1 MIMKFS
7 YNFLQSFFKSKLPK
21 PEKLADLLTSHFAE
35 VEGIS
40 RQGGDF
46 LLEIDIRPNRGPDC
60 FSYMGIA
67 REIGAILKL
76 TPFLPKSKGAVKET
90 SKIKELISI
99 SCRAGAGCLRYTGG
113 IIKGVKVGPSPK
125 WLKARLKSNN
135 INPINNIVDATNYV
149 MLETGQP
156 LHAFDYD
163 KIAGVKAKKIIV
175 RRAKKGEK
183 IATLDDREVEL
194 DKDVLIIADKK
205 DPLAIAGIKG
215 GKKAEITSKT
225 ANILLE
231 AANFDRLLIR
241 RASKK
246 IGLKTDASRRFE
258 YGIDP
263 NLTELGIN
271 RSLVLIQEL
280 AGGIIIPGRVD
291 FYPKKPVPKRIKLD
305 LDYVEKLLGVKIPV
319 KEIKGILRR
328 LGFGFVSRPPISS
341 KKQILIEVPS
351 FRLDISY
358 PEDIIEEIGR
368 LYGYKR
374 IPPKFPLVAL
384 VPPERNLEIFWE
396 NIIKDIL
403 KGAGFWEVCN
413 YSFLSQ
419 KELDIFNI
427 KNSVEIKN
435 PVSIEFQYLAPSLIP
450 NLLKDVSKNQEY
462 FNDIRI
468 FELSNVFQKT
478 KKAKKGVIE
487 RKRLSVLISNE
498 GMKPAEGFYQM
509 KGAVDLLLNKLGISD
524 IWYEEHRS
532 TSWEGK
538 YCAVIKIGGEEVG
551 FLGNIDRK
559 VLNGL
564 GIKNEA
570 VVFDID
576 FDKLQKLASEENE
589 YQPLS
594 KYPAAVRD
602 LAILVPSD
610 VKVIDVLNKINAAGG
625 KLVRDVDLFD
635 IYEGEELPEEKKNLA
650 FHIIYQAQD
659 RVLSSEEIDRLQ
671 KRIIEALEEEPEW
684 EVRK

>member
-1 MIMKFS
+1 MKFS

-21 PEKLADLLTSHFAE
+21 PEKLADLLTYHFAE

-40 RQGGDF
+40 KQGKDF
-46 LLEIDIRPNRGPDC
+46 LLDIDIRPNRGPDC

-76 TPFLPKSKGAVKET
+76 TPLLPKSKRAIKET

-99 SCRAGAGCLRYTGG
+99 SCQAKAGCLRYTGG
-113 IIKGVKVGPSPK
+113 IIKGVKVGSSPK

-163 KIAGVKAKKIIV
+163 KIAGDKTKKIIV

-183 IATLDDREVEL
+183 ITTLDDREIKL
-194 DKDVLIIADKK
+194 DKDILIIADKK
-205 DPLAIAGIKG
+205 EPLAIAGIKG
-215 GKKAEITSKT
+215 GKKAEITNKT
-225 ANILLE
+225 TNILLE
-231 AANFDRLLIR
+231 AANFDRILIR

-263 NLTELGIN
+263 NLTQLGIN

-280 AGGIIIPGRVD
+280 AGGMIIPGRVD
-291 FYPKKPVPKRIKLD
+291 FYPKKPVPKRIKLE
-305 LDYVEKLLGVKIPV
+305 LDYVEKLLGIKIPV
-319 KEIKGILRR
+319 KEIKDILRR
-328 LGFGFVSRPPISS
+328 LGFTFVPQVSALS
-341 KKQILIEVPS
+341 KKQILIDVPS

-368 LYGYKR
+368 LYGYRK
-374 IPPKFPLVAL
+374 IPSKFPLVAL
-384 VPPERNLEIFWE
+384 IPPERNLEIFWE
-396 NIIKDIL
+396 NMIKDIL
-403 KGAGFWEVCN
+403 KEAGFWEVYN
-413 YSFLSQ
+413 YAFLSQ
-419 KELDIFNI
+419 EELDIFNL
-427 KNSVEIKN
+427 KNAVEVKN
-435 PVSIEFQYLAPSLIP
+435 PVSIEYQFLAPSLVP
-450 NLLKDVSKNQEY
+450 NLIKDVAKNQEY

-478 KKAKKGVIE
+478 KKTKKGVIE
-487 RKRLSVLISNE
+487 RKRLSVLISTE
-498 GMKPAEGFYQM
+498 DLKPAEGFYQM
-509 KGAVDLLLNKLGISD
+509 KGVVDLLLNKLGISD

-532 TSWEGK
+532 TSWEGR
-538 YCAVIKIGGEEVG
+538 YCAVIKIGGEEIG
-551 FLGNIDRK
+551 FLGNINREVLDR
-559 VLNGL
+559 L
-564 GIKNEA
+564 GVKNEA
-570 VVFDID
+570 VIFDID

-602 LAILVPSD
+602 LAVLVPSD

-650 FHIIYQAQD
+650 FHIIYQAPD
-659 RVLSSEEIDRLQ
+659 RVLSSEEIDQLQ
-671 KRIIEALEEEPEW
+671 EKIIEALEEEPEW

>member
-1 MIMKFS
+1 MKFS

-21 PEKLADLLTSHFAE
+21 PEKLADLLTYHFAE

-40 RQGGDF
+40 KQGKDF
-46 LLEIDIRPNRGPDC
+46 LLDIDIRPNRGPDC

-76 TPFLPKSKGAVKET
+76 PPLLPKSKRAIKET

-99 SCRAGAGCLRYTGG
+99 SCQAKAGCLRYTGG
-113 IIKGVKVGPSPK
+113 IIKGVKVGSSPK

-163 KIAGVKAKKIIV
+163 KIAGDKTKKIIV

-183 IATLDDREVEL
+183 ITTLDDREIKL
-194 DKDVLIIADKK
+194 DKDILIIADKK
-205 DPLAIAGIKG
+205 EPLAIAGIKG
-215 GKKAEITSKT
+215 GKKAEITNKT
-225 ANILLE
+225 TNILLE
-231 AANFDRLLIR
+231 AANFDRILIR

-263 NLTELGIN
+263 NLTQLGIN

-280 AGGIIIPGRVD
+280 AGGMIIPGRVD
-291 FYPKKPVPKRIKLD
+291 FYPKKPVPKRIKLE
-305 LDYVEKLLGVKIPV
+305 LDYVEKLLGIKIPV
-319 KEIKGILRR
+319 KEIKDILRR
-328 LGFGFVSRPPISS
+328 LGFTFVPQVSALS
-341 KKQILIEVPS
+341 KKQILIDVPS

-368 LYGYKR
+368 LYGYRK
-374 IPPKFPLVAL
+374 IPSKFPLVAL
-384 VPPERNLEIFWE
+384 IPPERNLEIFWE
-396 NIIKDIL
+396 NMIKDIL
-403 KGAGFWEVCN
+403 KEAGFWEVYN
-413 YSFLSQ
+413 YAFLSQ
-419 KELDIFNI
+419 EELDIFNL
-427 KNSVEIKN
+427 KNAVEVKN
-435 PVSIEFQYLAPSLIP
+435 PVSIEYQFLAPSLVP
-450 NLLKDVSKNQEY
+450 NLIKDVAKNQEY

-478 KKAKKGVIE
+478 KKTKKGVIE
-487 RKRLSVLISNE
+487 RKRLSVLISTE
-498 GMKPAEGFYQM
+498 DLKPAEGFYQM
-509 KGAVDLLLNKLGISD
+509 KGVVDLLLNKLGISD

-532 TSWEGK
+532 TSWEGR
-538 YCAVIKIGGEEVG
+538 YCAVIKIGGEEIG
-551 FLGNIDRK
+551 FLGNINREVLDR
-559 VLNGL
+559 L
-564 GIKNEA
+564 GVKNEA
-570 VVFDID
+570 VIFDID

-602 LAILVPSD
+602 LAVLVPSD

-650 FHIIYQAQD
+650 FHIIYQAPD
-659 RVLSSEEIDRLQ
+659 RVLSSEEIDQLQ
-671 KRIIEALEEEPEW
+671 EKIIEALEEEPEW

>member
-1 MIMKFS
+1 LIMKFS

-21 PEKLADLLTSHFAE
+21 PEKLADLLTYHFAE

-40 RQGGDF
+40 KQGKDF
-46 LLEIDIRPNRGPDC
+46 LLDIDIRPNRGPDC

-76 TPFLPKSKGAVKET
+76 TPLLPKSKRAIKET

-99 SCRAGAGCLRYTGG
+99 SCQAKAGCLRYTGG
-113 IIKGVKVGPSPK
+113 IIKGVKVGSSPK

-163 KIAGVKAKKIIV
+163 KIAGDKTKKIIV

-183 IATLDDREVEL
+183 ITTLDDREIKL
-194 DKDVLIIADKK
+194 DKDILIIADKK
-205 DPLAIAGIKG
+205 EPLAIAGIKG
-215 GKKAEITSKT
+215 GKKAEITNKT
-225 ANILLE
+225 TNILLE
-231 AANFDRLLIR
+231 AANFDRILIR

-263 NLTELGIN
+263 NLTQLGIN

-280 AGGIIIPGRVD
+280 AGGMIIPGRVD
-291 FYPKKPVPKRIKLD
+291 FYPKKPVPKRIKLE
-305 LDYVEKLLGVKIPV
+305 LDYVEKLLGIKIPV
-319 KEIKGILRR
+319 KEIKDILRR
-328 LGFGFVSRPPISS
+328 LGFTFVPQVSALS
-341 KKQILIEVPS
+341 KKQILIDVPS

-368 LYGYKR
+368 LYGYRK
-374 IPPKFPLVAL
+374 IPSKFPLVAL
-384 VPPERNLEIFWE
+384 IPPERNLEIFWE
-396 NIIKDIL
+396 NMIKDIL
-403 KGAGFWEVCN
+403 KEAGFWEVYN
-413 YSFLSQ
+413 YAFLSQ
-419 KELDIFNI
+419 EELDIFNL
-427 KNSVEIKN
+427 KNAVEVKN
-435 PVSIEFQYLAPSLIP
+435 PVSIEYQFLAPSLVP
-450 NLLKDVSKNQEY
+450 NLIKDVAKNQEY

-478 KKAKKGVIE
+478 KKTKKGVIE
-487 RKRLSVLISNE
+487 RKRLSVLISTE
-498 GMKPAEGFYQM
+498 DLKPAEGFYQM
-509 KGAVDLLLNKLGISD
+509 KGVVDLLLNKLGISD

-532 TSWEGK
+532 TSWEGR
-538 YCAVIKIGGEEVG
+538 YCAVIKIGGEEIG
-551 FLGNIDRK
+551 FLGNIDRE
-559 VLNGL
+559 VLDRL
-564 GIKNEA
+564 GVKNEA
-570 VVFDID
+570 VIFDID

-602 LAILVPSD
+602 LAVLVPSD

-650 FHIIYQAQD
+650 FHIIYQAPD
-659 RVLSSEEIDRLQ
+659 RVLSSEEIDQLQ
-671 KRIIEALEEEPEW
+671 EKIIEALEEEPEW

>member
-1 MIMKFS
+1 MKFS
-7 YNFLQSFFKSKLPK
+7 YNFLQSFFRSRLPK
-21 PEKLADLLTSHFAE
+21 PEKLADLLTYHFAE

-40 RQGGDF
+40 KQGRDF
-46 LLEIDIRPNRGPDC
+46 LLDIDIRPNRGPDC

-76 TPFLPKSKGAVKET
+76 PPLLPKSKRAIKET

-99 SCRAGAGCLRYTGG
+99 SCQAKAGCLRYTAG
-113 IIKGVKVGPSPK
+113 IIKGVKVGSSPK

-163 KIAGVKAKKIIV
+163 KIAGVKTKKIIV

-183 IATLDDREVEL
+183 ITTLDDKEIKL
-194 DKDVLIIADKK
+194 DKDILIIADKK
-205 DPLAIAGIKG
+205 EPLAIAGIKG
-215 GKKAEITSKT
+215 GKKAEITNKT
-225 ANILLE
+225 TNILLE
-231 AANFDRLLIR
+231 AANFDRILIR

-263 NLTELGIN
+263 NLTQLAIN
-271 RSLVLIQEL
+271 RALALIQEL

-291 FYPKKPVPKRIKLD
+291 FYPKKPVPKRIKLK

-319 KEIKGILRR
+319 KEIKDILRR
-328 LGFGFVSRPPISS
+328 LGFTFVPQGSALS
-341 KKQILIEVPS
+341 KKQILIDVPS

-368 LYGYKR
+368 LYGYRK
-374 IPPKFPLVAL
+374 IPSKFPLVAL
-384 VPPERNLEIFWE
+384 IPPERNLEIFWE
-396 NIIKDIL
+396 NMIKDIL
-403 KGAGFWEVCN
+403 KEAGFWEVYN
-413 YSFLSQ
+413 YAFLSQ
-419 KELDIFNI
+419 EELDIFNL
-427 KNSVEIKN
+427 KNAVEVKN
-435 PVSIEFQYLAPSLIP
+435 PVSIEFQFLAPSLIP
-450 NLLKDVSKNQEY
+450 NLIKDVAKNQEH

-478 KKAKKGVIE
+478 KKTKKGVIE
-487 RKRLSVLISNE
+487 RKRLSVLISAE
-498 GMKPAEGFYQM
+498 DLKPAEGFYQM
-509 KGAVDLLLNKLGISD
+509 KGVVDLLLNKLGISD

-532 TSWEGK
+532 TSWEGR
-538 YCAVIKIGGEEVG
+538 YCAVIKIGGEEIG
-551 FLGNIDRK
+551 FLGNINREVLDR
-559 VLNGL
+559 L
-564 GIKNEA
+564 GVKNEA
-570 VVFDID
+570 VIFDID

-602 LAILVPSD
+602 LAVLVPSD
-610 VKVIDVLNKINAAGG
+610 VKVVDVLNKINAAGG

-650 FHIIYQAQD
+650 FHIIYQAPD
-659 RVLSSEEIDRLQ
+659 RVLSSEEIDQLQ
-671 KRIIEALEEEPEW
+671 EKIIEALEEEPEW

>member
-1 MIMKFS
+1 MKFS

>member
-21 PEKLADLLTSHFAE
+21 PEKLADLLTYHFAE

-40 RQGGDF
+40 KQGKDF
-46 LLEIDIRPNRGPDC
+46 LLDIDIRPNRGPDC

-76 TPFLPKSKGAVKET
+76 TPLLPKSKRAIKET

-99 SCRAGAGCLRYTGG
+99 SCQAKAGCLRYTGG
-113 IIKGVKVGPSPK
+113 IIKGVKVGSSPK

-163 KIAGVKAKKIIV
+163 KIAGDKTKKIIV

-183 IATLDDREVEL
+183 ITTLDDREIKL
-194 DKDVLIIADKK
+194 DKDILIIADKK
-205 DPLAIAGIKG
+205 EPLAIAGIKG
-215 GKKAEITSKT
+215 GKKAEITNKT
-225 ANILLE
+225 TNILLE
-231 AANFDRLLIR
+231 AANFDRILIR

-263 NLTELGIN
+263 NLTQLGIN

-280 AGGIIIPGRVD
+280 AGGMIIPGRVD
-291 FYPKKPVPKRIKLD
+291 FYPKKPVPKRIKLE
-305 LDYVEKLLGVKIPV
+305 LDYVEKLLGIKIPV
-319 KEIKGILRR
+319 KEIKDILRR
-328 LGFGFVSRPPISS
+328 LGFTFVPQVSALS
-341 KKQILIEVPS
+341 KKQILIDVPS

-368 LYGYKR
+368 LYGYRK
-374 IPPKFPLVAL
+374 IPSKFPLVAL
-384 VPPERNLEIFWE
+384 IPPERNLEIFWE
-396 NIIKDIL
+396 NMIKDIL
-403 KGAGFWEVCN
+403 KEAGFWEVYN
-413 YSFLSQ
+413 YAFLSQ
-419 KELDIFNI
+419 EELDIFNL
-427 KNSVEIKN
+427 KNAVEVKN
-435 PVSIEFQYLAPSLIP
+435 PVSIEYQFLAPSLVP
-450 NLLKDVSKNQEY
+450 NLIKDVAKNQEY

-478 KKAKKGVIE
+478 KKTKKGVIE
-487 RKRLSVLISNE
+487 RKRLSVLISTE
-498 GMKPAEGFYQM
+498 DLKPAEGFYQM
-509 KGAVDLLLNKLGISD
+509 KGVVDLLLNKLGISD

-532 TSWEGK
+532 TSWEGR
-538 YCAVIKIGGEEVG
+538 YCAVIKIGGEEIG
-551 FLGNIDRK
+551 FLGNINREVLDR
-559 VLNGL
+559 L
-564 GIKNEA
+564 GVKNEA
-570 VVFDID
+570 VIFDID

-602 LAILVPSD
+602 LAVLVPSD

-650 FHIIYQAQD
+650 FHIIYQAPD
-659 RVLSSEEIDRLQ
+659 RVLSSEEIDQLQ
-671 KRIIEALEEEPEW
+671 EKIIEALEEEPEW

>member
-21 PEKLADLLTSHFAE
+21 PEKLADLLTYHFAE

-40 RQGGDF
+40 KQGKDF
-46 LLEIDIRPNRGPDC
+46 LLDIDIRPNRGPDC

-76 TPFLPKSKGAVKET
+76 TPLLPKSKRAIKET

-99 SCRAGAGCLRYTGG
+99 SCQAKAGCLRYTGG
-113 IIKGVKVGPSPK
+113 IIKGVKVGSSPK

-163 KIAGVKAKKIIV
+163 KIAGDKTKKIIV

-183 IATLDDREVEL
+183 ITTLDDREIKL
-194 DKDVLIIADKK
+194 DKDILIIADKK
-205 DPLAIAGIKG
+205 EPLAIAGIKG

-225 ANILLE
+225 TNILLE
-231 AANFDRLLIR
+231 AANFDRILIR

-263 NLTELGIN
+263 NLTQLAIN
-271 RSLVLIQEL
+271 RGLVLIQEL
-280 AGGIIIPGRVD
+280 AGGMIIPGRVD
-291 FYPKKPVPKRIKLD
+291 FYPKKPVPKRIKLE
-305 LDYVEKLLGVKIPV
+305 LDYVEKLLGIKIPV
-319 KEIKGILRR
+319 KEIKDILRR
-328 LGFGFVSRPPISS
+328 LGFTFVPQVSALS
-341 KKQILIEVPS
+341 KKQILIDVPS

-368 LYGYKR
+368 LYGYRK
-374 IPPKFPLVAL
+374 IPSKFPLVAL
-384 VPPERNLEIFWE
+384 IPPERNLEIFWE
-396 NIIKDIL
+396 NMIKDIL
-403 KGAGFWEVCN
+403 KEAGFWEVYN
-413 YSFLSQ
+413 YAFLSQ
-419 KELDIFNI
+419 EELDIFNL
-427 KNSVEIKN
+427 KNAVEVKN
-435 PVSIEFQYLAPSLIP
+435 PVSIEYQFLAPSLVP
-450 NLLKDVSKNQEY
+450 NLIKDVAKNQEY

-478 KKAKKGVIE
+478 KKTKKGVIE
-487 RKRLSVLISNE
+487 RKRLSVLISTE
-498 GMKPAEGFYQM
+498 DLKPAEGFYQM
-509 KGAVDLLLNKLGISD
+509 KGVVDLLLNKLGISD

-532 TSWEGK
+532 TSWEGR
-538 YCAVIKIGGEEVG
+538 YCAVIKIGGEEIG
-551 FLGNIDRK
+551 FLGNINREVLDR
-559 VLNGL
+559 L
-564 GIKNEA
+564 GVKNEA
-570 VVFDID
+570 VIFDID

-602 LAILVPSD
+602 LAVLVPSD

-650 FHIIYQAQD
+650 FHIIYQAPD
-659 RVLSSEEIDRLQ
+659 RVLSSEEIDQLQ
-671 KRIIEALEEEPEW
+671 EKIIEALEEEPEW

>member
-1 MIMKFS
+1 MKFS

-21 PEKLADLLTSHFAE
+21 PEKLADLLTYHFAE

-40 RQGGDF
+40 KQGKDF
-46 LLEIDIRPNRGPDC
+46 LLDIDIRPNRGPDC

-76 TPFLPKSKGAVKET
+76 TPLLPKSKRAIKET

-99 SCRAGAGCLRYTGG
+99 SCQAKAGCLRYTGG
-113 IIKGVKVGPSPK
+113 IIKGVKVGSSPK

-163 KIAGVKAKKIIV
+163 KIAGDKTKKIIV

-183 IATLDDREVEL
+183 ITTLDDREIKL
-194 DKDVLIIADKK
+194 DKDILIIADKK
-205 DPLAIAGIKG
+205 EPLAIAGIKG
-215 GKKAEITSKT
+215 GKKAEITNKT
-225 ANILLE
+225 TNILLE
-231 AANFDRLLIR
+231 AANFDRILIR

-263 NLTELGIN
+263 NLTQLGIN

-280 AGGIIIPGRVD
+280 AGGMIIPGRVD
-291 FYPKKPVPKRIKLD
+291 FYPKKPVPKRIKLE
-305 LDYVEKLLGVKIPV
+305 LDYVEKLLGIKIPV
-319 KEIKGILRR
+319 KEIKDILRR
-328 LGFGFVSRPPISS
+328 LGFTFVPQVSALS
-341 KKQILIEVPS
+341 KKQILIDVPS

-368 LYGYKR
+368 LYGYRK
-374 IPPKFPLVAL
+374 IPSKFPLVAL
-384 VPPERNLEIFWE
+384 IPPERNLEIFWE
-396 NIIKDIL
+396 NMIKDIL
-403 KGAGFWEVCN
+403 KEAGFWEVYN
-413 YSFLSQ
+413 YAFLSQ
-419 KELDIFNI
+419 EELDIFNL
-427 KNSVEIKN
+427 KNAVEVKN
-435 PVSIEFQYLAPSLIP
+435 PVSIEYQFLAPSLVP
-450 NLLKDVSKNQEY
+450 NLIKDVAKNQEY

-478 KKAKKGVIE
+478 KKTKKGVIE
-487 RKRLSVLISNE
+487 RKRLSVLISTE
-498 GMKPAEGFYQM
+498 DLKPAEGFYQM
-509 KGAVDLLLNKLGISD
+509 KGVVDLLLNKLGISD

-532 TSWEGK
+532 TSWEGR
-538 YCAVIKIGGEEVG
+538 YCAVIKIGGEEIG
-551 FLGNIDRK
+551 FLGNIDRE
-559 VLNGL
+559 VLDRL
-564 GIKNEA
+564 GVKNEA
-570 VVFDID
+570 VIFDID

-602 LAILVPSD
+602 LAVLVPSD

-650 FHIIYQAQD
+650 FHIIYQAPD
-659 RVLSSEEIDRLQ
+659 RVLSSEEIDQLQ
-671 KRIIEALEEEPEW
+671 EKIIEALEEEPEW

>member
-21 PEKLADLLTSHFAE
+21 PEKLADLLTYHFAE

-40 RQGGDF
+40 KEGRDF
-46 LLEIDIRPNRGPDC
+46 LLDIDIRPNRGPDC
-60 FSYMGIA
+60 FSYMGVA
-67 REIGAILKL
+67 REIGAILKTAPL
-76 TPFLPKSKGAVKET
+76 LPKSKRAIKET

-99 SCRAGAGCLRYTGG
+99 SCQAKAGCLRYTGG

-163 KIAGVKAKKIIV
+163 KIAGDKTKKIIV

-183 IATLDDREVEL
+183 ITTLDDREIEL
-194 DKDVLIIADKK
+194 DKDILIIADTKE
-205 DPLAIAGIKG
+205 PLAIAGIKG
-215 GKKAEITSKT
+215 GKKAEITNKT
-225 ANILLE
+225 TNILLE
-231 AANFDRLLIR
+231 AANFDRVLIR

-263 NLTELGIN
+263 NLTQLGIN
-271 RSLVLIQEL
+271 RSLALIQEL

-291 FYPKKPVPKRIKLD
+291 FYPKKSVPKRIKLE

-319 KEIKGILRR
+319 KEIKDVLRR
-328 LGFGFVSRPPISS
+328 LGFTFVSQPPALS

-358 PEDIIEEIGR
+358 QEDIIEEIGR
-368 LYGYKR
+368 LYGYRR

-384 VPPERNLEIFWE
+384 IPPERNLEIFWE

-403 KGAGFWEVCN
+403 KEAGFWEVYN
-413 YSFLSQ
+413 YAFLSQ
-419 KELDIFNI
+419 EELDIFNL
-427 KNSVEIKN
+427 KNAVEIKN
-435 PVSIEFQYLAPSLIP
+435 PVSIEFQFLAPSLIP
-450 NLLKDVSKNQEY
+450 NLLKDVAKNQEY
-462 FNDIRI
+462 FNDIKI

-478 KKAKKGVIE
+478 KKTKKGVVE
-487 RKRLSVLISNE
+487 RKRLSVLISTE
-498 GMKPAEGFYQM
+498 GLKAAEGFYQM
-509 KGAVDLLLNKLGISD
+509 KGVVDLLLNKLGISD

-532 TSWEGK
+532 TSWEGR
-538 YCAVIKIGGEEVG
+538 YCAVIKIGGEEIG
-551 FLGNIDRK
+551 FLGNISRK
-559 VLNGL
+559 VLDRL
-564 GIKNEA
+564 GVKNEA
-570 VVFDID
+570 VIFDID

-602 LAILVPSD
+602 LAVLVPSD
-610 VKVIDVLNKINAAGG
+610 VKVIDVLNRINAAGG
-625 KLVRDVDLFD
+625 QLVRDVDLFD

-650 FHIIYQAQD
+650 FHIIYQAPD
-659 RVLSSEEIDRLQ
+659 RVLSSEEIDQLQ
-671 KRIIEALEEEPEW
+671 GKIIEALEEEPEW